1 MSWSEVWR
9 NSSIFLNTHYADFK
23 SMVLMQIFRGGKRPV
38 IPVNHQCHW
47 VMASLPYKES
57 PVCGYTWVVKT
68 HPLSFPTT
76 WATSILFPNNLGD
89 EREGITKKKKNCCF
103 CCCSVTKVV
112 FSLWPHGLQHT
123 RLPCSSVFSRVCS
136 NLCPISQWCY
146 LTISSS
152 TAPFSVCIQSFGASE
167 SFPRWVSSSHQLAKV
182 LEL

>member
-1 MSWSEVWR
+1 MRFRTYWNIMSWSEVWR

-89 EREGITKKKKNCCF
+89 EREGITTTTKK
-103 CCCSVTKVV
+103 VAALVV
-112 FSLWPHGLQHT
+112 VQSLKSFSLCDPMDCSTPGFLVLQ
-123 RLPCSSVFSRVCS
+123 
-136 NLCPISQWCY
+136 Y
-146 LTISSS
+146 
-152 TAPFSVCIQSFGASE
+152 
-167 SFPRWVSSSHQLAKV
+167 FPEFAQIYVQ
-182 LEL
+182 

>member
-1 MSWSEVWR
+1 MRFRTYWNIMSWSEVWR

-68 HPLSFPTT
+68 HLLSFPTT

-89 EREGITKKKKNCCF
+89 EREGITTTKKK
-103 CCCSVTKVV
+103 VAALVV
-112 FSLWPHGLQHT
+112 VQSLKSFSLCDPIDCSTPGFLVLQ
-123 RLPCSSVFSRVCS
+123 
-136 NLCPISQWCY
+136 Y
-146 LTISSS
+146 
-152 TAPFSVCIQSFGASE
+152 
-167 SFPRWVSSSHQLAKV
+167 FPEFAQIYVQ
-182 LEL
+182 

>member
-1 MSWSEVWR
+1 MRFRTYWNIMSWSEVWR

-89 EREGITKKKKNCCF
+89 EREGITTTKKK
-103 CCCSVTKVV
+103 VAALVV
-112 FSLWPHGLQHT
+112 VQSLKSFSLCDPIDCSTPGFLVLQ
-123 RLPCSSVFSRVCS
+123 
-136 NLCPISQWCY
+136 Y
-146 LTISSS
+146 
-152 TAPFSVCIQSFGASE
+152 
-167 SFPRWVSSSHQLAKV
+167 FPEFAQIYVQ
-182 LEL
+182 